1 MQKEVMA
8 IFGNVVLEM
17 FVEVNDV
24 SLDVQA
30 IMRPNDELIVDE
42 EVMQL
47 KTFDGFDAEIDVEVE
62 KMETCV
68 DAEVIGREAKISV

>member
-1 MQKEVMA
+1 MRKEVMA

-47 KTFDGFDAEIDVEVE
+47 KTFDGLDAGIDVEVE

-68 DAEVIGREAKISV
+68 DAEVIGREGKISV

>member
-1 MQKEVMA
+1 
-8 IFGNVVLEM
+8 
-17 FVEVNDV
+17 
-24 SLDVQA
+24 
-30 IMRPNDELIVDE
+30 MRPNDELIVDE

-47 KTFDGFDAEIDVEVE
+47 KTFDGLDAGIDVEVE